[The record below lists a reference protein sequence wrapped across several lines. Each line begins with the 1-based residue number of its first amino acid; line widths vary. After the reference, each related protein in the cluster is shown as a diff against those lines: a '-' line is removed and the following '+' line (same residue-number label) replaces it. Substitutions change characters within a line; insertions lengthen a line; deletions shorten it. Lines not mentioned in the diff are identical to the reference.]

1 MALVSYFQLYFPCDF
16 ARFVKTSI
24 NVSGSSWLSEWDG
37 RDVKFLDESVV
48 DEVFCGS
55 AVH

>member
-1 MALVSYFQLYFPCDF
+1 MVLVSCFQFYFLCDF
-16 ARFVKTSI
+16 ARFVKASI
-24 NVSGSSWLSEWDG
+24 NVSGSYWSSEWGG